1 MSATWCTE
9 CEKDGFRSRGGA
21 MAAASSYALKR
32 DTPLR
37 VYYSETC
44 CCYHLSSK
52 ISERD
57 FGMAV
62 AS

>member
-1 MSATWCTE
+1 
-9 CEKDGFRSRGGA
+9 